1 MLTSAPPQVK
11 TAALQNAANQDS
23 MKETVSICGA
33 VRSRFVVA
41 RSRFVAARSGL
52 VAVRKIVDKIC
63 VHLCLILQS
72 SPSIIIPLVV

>member
-1 MLTSAPPQVK
+1 MLTSAPPQIK
-11 TAALQNAANQDS
+11 TAALQNAANRDL
-23 MKETVSICGA
+23 MKEIFRGA
-33 VRSRFVVA
+33 V